1 MRVALGDREPVELA
15 PPDGMVQVSVGPG
28 GRLLP
33 VGSTGLVEWV
43 KTEDMDRIQVY
54 TEYDEDAATEEE
66 AFDIF

>member
-1 MRVALGDREPVELA
+1 MRVALEDREAVELV

-33 VGSTGLVEWV
+33 EGSTGVVEWV
-43 KTEDMDRIQVY
+43 KTEDLERIQVATDY
-54 TEYDEDAATEEE
+54 SEDAATEEE